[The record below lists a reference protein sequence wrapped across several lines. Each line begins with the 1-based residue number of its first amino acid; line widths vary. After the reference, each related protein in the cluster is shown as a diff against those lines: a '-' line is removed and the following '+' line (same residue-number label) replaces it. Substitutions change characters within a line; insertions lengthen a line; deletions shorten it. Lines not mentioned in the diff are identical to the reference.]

1 MHEDIYQIIKHLIQK
16 TKGKETIVEINNLET
31 NNNGFNNN
39 ISMFHLNYFQ
49 GRDKFSR
56 PVVLKRYKGNDNFNK
71 ELNILRSK
79 PINRYINIPNVYFED
94 KETNVLLMDQV
105 KGITLDEYF
114 LSKHDDI
121 SIAFSQFGK
130 TLARIHAIDIN
141 TLNDNLTDNLLQENY
156 FGSYIKILR
165 NRVKSFGD
173 SVYMSVLENIVYA
186 FKDVEFNEVLN
197 HGDYHFLNTIIT
209 EENKVYILD
218 WEKAFIGDYRYD
230 IANTLVLGYSWFGT
244 NFKEPMLEAY
254 QNITNE
260 KIEHLEC
267 FEALFSFDS
276 FTKIVPII
284 KGADDSHI
292 RDRSFEWLLR
302 RYELFV
308 RHNGTRI
315 KKAEEYL
322 FNKGLSI
329 NI

>member
-1 MHEDIYQIIKHLIQK
+1 MNEDTYQIIKHLIQK
-16 TKGKETIVEINNLET
+16 TKGKKTIVEINNLET

-94 KETNVLLMDQV
+94 KETNILLMDQV

-114 LSKHDDI
+114 LSNHDDI

-141 TLNDNLTDNLLQENY
+141 TLNDNLTDNLLQEDY

-186 FKDVEFNEVLN
+186 FKTVEFNEVLN

-209 EENKVYILD
+209 EENKLYILD

-230 IANTLVLGYSWFGT
+230 IANTLVIGYSWFGT

-254 QNITNE
+254 QNIANK

-267 FEALFSFDS
+267 FEALLSFDS

-284 KGADDSHI
+284 QGADDSHI
-292 RDRSFEWLLR
+292 RSRSCL
-302 RYELFV
+302 
-308 RHNGTRI
+308 
-315 KKAEEYL
+315 
-322 FNKGLSI
+322 
-329 NI
+329 